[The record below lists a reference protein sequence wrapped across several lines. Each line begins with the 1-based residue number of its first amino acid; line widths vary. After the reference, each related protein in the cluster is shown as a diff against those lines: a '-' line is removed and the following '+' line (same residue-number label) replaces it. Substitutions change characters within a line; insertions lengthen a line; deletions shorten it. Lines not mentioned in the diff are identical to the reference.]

1 MNDGSYA
8 DDDCIMFHFCTADNS
23 VSAPFLDG
31 SSHFQC
37 IVYRF
42 PGKGTLTG
50 VDFCRMVY
58 DPVDV
63 DR

>member
-8 DDDCIMFHFCTADNS
+8 DDDCIMFHFCTANNS

-37 IVYRF
+37 IVYLF
-42 PGKGTLTG
+42 PGKGT
-50 VDFCRMVY
+50 
-58 DPVDV
+58 
-63 DR
+63 